1 MSTLSRQEIDQFRAA
16 ARRIDAQALR
26 DAIQAAV
33 ATGTIS
39 LVGIGA
45 ERRTSTS
52 ALTGK
57 QERREAG
64 G

>member
-1 MSTLSRQEIDQFRAA
+1 MILTNREREQFRAA
-16 ARRIDAQALR
+16 ARSIDAQALR
-26 DAIQAAV
+26 DAIHAAV
-33 ATGTIS
+33 ATGAIS